1 MMQFCDDMLAVGERM
16 STWLQDDGFVAF
28 IIGNKRLGED
38 VIPMDVI
45 VTELFAACELEHRES
60 IRHKLKT
67 NNSNSQVPW
76 QERIIQEES
85 ILLFKKCRRAK

>member
-1 MMQFCDDMLAVGERM
+1 MLQFFDDMLSVGERM
-16 STWLQDDGFVAF
+16 SKWLRDDGQVAF

-38 VIPMDVI
+38 VIPMDSI
-45 VTELFAACELEHRES
+45 VTELFTYCGLKFVAA

-85 ILLFKKCRRAK
+85 ILLFKRTRRRR